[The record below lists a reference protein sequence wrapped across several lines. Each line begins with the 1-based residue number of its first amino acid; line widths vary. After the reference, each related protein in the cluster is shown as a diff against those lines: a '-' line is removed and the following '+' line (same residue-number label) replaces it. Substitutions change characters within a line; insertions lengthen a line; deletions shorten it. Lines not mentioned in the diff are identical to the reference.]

1 MYHPGLCHFHAVT
14 GHQALGIIGNY
25 RLIIISFTLASMIL
39 SLILDPHRESLG
51 IEPKRGQIRSQAP
64 AFIYLFL

>member
-39 SLILDPHRESLG
+39 SNSGSAPG
-51 IEPKRGQIRSQAP
+51 IIGH
-64 AFIYLFL
+64 